1 MTAIVSDMSAD
12 GSSIK
17 KTPTPDWHH
26 SSVDFIDEVQLDFTW
41 SSEVFNTIEPE
52 SSNPVFTDF
61 SSWGSVALESI

>member
-1 MTAIVSDMSAD
+1 MTAIVSDMSAG
-12 GSSIK
+12 GSLK
-17 KTPTPDWHH
+17 KRTPTPDWHH
-26 SSVDFIDEVQLDFTW
+26 SSVDFIDKVQLDFAG